1 MGEDA
6 GRFFIH
12 QLIDVMDYMNNKNVV
27 HLDIKIENILLDKK

>member
-12 QLIDVMDYMNNKNVV
+12 QLIGVMEYMNNKNVV
-27 HLDIKIENILLDKK
+27 HRDIKIENILLD